1 MVKSFTPQA
10 SIIIPAYNAA
20 DTIADQLDALCQQVD
35 APEFEVIVADNGS
48 TDNLRGAV
56 EPFKQ
61 KLNVRVIDASAKK
74 GQSFARNLAVWEAQ
88 TNFILSCDADDI
100 VGEHWVNKIYQHI
113 STSDCQVATPTAV
126 FYPHLGETG
135 PHKYSGNIPTE
146 PDISLGYKIF
156 AQTSSTGYRR
166 STFIEIGGMDET
178 YNRGCEDIDFSWRM
192 VESGR
197 SLVWEQEAV
206 LFYRARNEE
215 KDLFVQFFR
224 YAREDILLWK
234 RLKDRGVH
242 LPTFSFAQ
250 VCKRALAVLLRYP
263 KKHTRGD
270 LIDYAKRIGTLSGYV
285 QYRILRQKSK
295 PIFLQE
301 SISTISE

>member
-1 MVKSFTPQA
+1 MGKSFTPQA

-126 FYPHLGETG
+126 FYPHLGGWERPG
-135 PHKYSGNIPTE
+135 LINILA
-146 PDISLGYKIF
+146 ISPLNLIF
-156 AQTSSTGYRR
+156 PWTIRFLPKAAPLP
-166 STFIEIGGMDET
+166 I
-178 YNRGCEDIDFSWRM
+178 
-192 VESGR
+192 V
-197 SLVWEQEAV
+197 
-206 LFYRARNEE
+206 
-215 KDLFVQFFR
+215 VQ
-224 YAREDILLWK
+224 LL
-234 RLKDRGVH
+234 LK
-242 LPTFSFAQ
+242 
-250 VCKRALAVLLRYP
+250 
-263 KKHTRGD
+263 
-270 LIDYAKRIGTLSGYV
+270 
-285 QYRILRQKSK
+285 
-295 PIFLQE
+295 
-301 SISTISE
+301 

>member
-1 MVKSFTPQA
+1 MGKSFTPQA

-35 APEFEVIVADNGS
+35 APEFEVIIADNGS
-48 TDNLRGAV
+48 TDTLRGAV

-61 KLNVRVIDASAKK
+61 RLNVRVIDASAKK

-113 STSDCQVATPTAV
+113 STSDCQVATPIAV
-126 FYPHLGETG
+126 FYPHLVETG
-135 PHKYSGNIPTE
+135 PHKYSGNISTE
-146 PDISLGYKIF
+146 PHISLDYKIF
-156 AQTSSTGYRR
+156 AQSSSTGYRR

-178 YNRGCEDIDFSWRM
+178 YDRGCEDIDFSWRM

-197 SLVWEQEAV
+197 SLVWEQEAL
-206 LFYRARNEE
+206 LFYRARDEE
-215 KDLFVQFFR
+215 KDLFMQFFR
-224 YAREDILLWK
+224 YRREDILLWK

-242 LPTFSFAQ
+242 LPTFSFAK

-263 KKHTRGD
+263 RRRTRGD
-270 LIDYAKRIGTLSGYV
+270 LIDYANRIGALSGYV

-295 PIFLQE
+295 PIFLQD